1 MTDPANY
8 TTGADTAY
16 GQQPSGR
23 RFALIASVIAVTMII
38 SISLTTL
45 TLWMIG
51 FRPYRETTALVF
63 EQSTE
68 NIAAL
73 EKLKF
78 YIEAV
83 KDGFLEEL
91 TDAQVVEKLAEGLPA
106 ALGNPYTY
114 YLTPEEYQKNVA
126 AMSGEYSGIGV
137 IVNYTG
143 DGEVIVAE
151 VLPGGPAESMGILA
165 GDRITE
171 VDGVA
176 VTEFADR
183 DKLASAVRGPIGTE
197 VAIGTYRPSDK
208 TDRTIAVTR
217 ARITNAS
224 LNYRMLEP
232 GIGYIHTKEFSTG
245 VAKEF
250 IDAVKDLTGQGA
262 EHFIL
267 DLRFNLGGSAD
278 EVLQMLDFLLPA
290 GKIAEV
296 RGRSEGK
303 DTLYSWDSDPT
314 MGVSADTRYA
324 ILVNEF
330 SASASELFAGCLRE
344 YEKAVLIGEQTFGKG
359 TGTTTITY
367 EDGSAINLAFFRY
380 YFPISGITIEGEGLA
395 PDTELQLPEEY
406 RYLAVS
412 QIPAE
417 QDNQLSEALRAMRDV
432 LK

>member
-1 MTDPANY
+1 MTDPEIS
-8 TTGADTAY
+8 TA
-16 GQQPSGR
+16 GTEPVNVRRHSGR
-23 RFALIASVIAVTMII
+23 RFALIATVVAVTMIV

-51 FRPYRETTALVF
+51 FRPYRETAALVF
-63 EQSTE
+63 DQSPE
-68 NIAAL
+68 NVAAL
-73 EKLKF
+73 QKLKF
-78 YIEAV
+78 YIETV

-114 YLTPEEYQKNVA
+114 YLTPEEYQQNVA

-151 VLPGGPAESMGILA
+151 VLQGSPAESLGILA
-165 GDRITE
+165 GDRITA

-176 VTEFADR
+176 VTEFPDR
-183 DKLASAVRGPIGTE
+183 DKLAGAVRGPIGTL
-197 VAIGTYRPSDK
+197 VNIGTYRPSDK
-208 TDRTIAVTR
+208 IDRTFAVTR
-217 ARITNAS
+217 AKITNAS
-224 LNYRMLEP
+224 LNYRMQEP
-232 GIGYIHTKEFSTG
+232 GIGYIHIKEFSTG

-262 EHFIL
+262 KHFIL

-303 DTLYSWDSDPT
+303 DTVYSWDSEPS

-330 SASASELFAGCLRE
+330 SASASELFSGCLRE

-380 YFPISGITIEGEGLA
+380 YFPISGICIEGEGLA

-417 QDNQLSEALRAMRDV
+417 KDNQLSEAIRVMRAAV
-432 LK
+432 K